1 MLGLYIHIP
10 FCKRK
15 CPYCDFVS
23 YDSFDFL
30 IDDYINALFDELQSY
45 KKKFNLSFK
54 TIYIGGGTPSIL
66 SSKQLN
72 NFFSKLFSIIEKKKI
87 KEITFEV
94 NPGTLDNDKIKI
106 MAENI
111 TRVSI
116 GVQSFN
122 DDILKFI
129 GRIHNSK
136 DIFLTFDRLR
146 KYKIM
151 NINMDLIFGIP
162 YQTVNDIL
170 NDIKNL
176 GTVSPEHVSFY
187 LFTVT
192 DDKFKGE
199 KLPDDK
205 TIKEM
210 YLKGIKELRKYGYL
224 QYEIS
229 NFAKKNKRCIHN
241 MNYWNCG
248 EYIGIGIS
256 AASYFNGIRYE
267 NTDSIKEYIEK
278 IKKGVSVI
286 KNKEKITDKIKLKEY
301 IMLKLRTKAGIEND
315 EFEKKFKFDF
325 LKKYS
330 NIIEKLEKEK
340 FGKIKDKRFFLT
352 EKGFLLSNEIIKK
365 FWKGVL

>member
-23 YDSFDFL
+23 YDNFYYL
-30 IDDYINALFDELQSY
+30 IDDYINALFDELQIY
-45 KKKFNLSFK
+45 KKKFNLFFE

-72 NFFSKLFSIIEKKKI
+72 NFFLKLFSIVEREKI

-94 NPGTLDNDKIKI
+94 NPGTLDDNKIKI

-116 GVQSFN
+116 GAQSFN
-122 DDILKFI
+122 DNILKFI

-146 KYKIM
+146 KYKIF

-176 GTVSPEHVSFY
+176 GTLSPEHVSFY
-187 LFTVT
+187 LFTVSG
-192 DDKFKGE
+192 DKFKGE

-205 TIKEM
+205 TIKKM
-210 YLKGIKELRKYGYL
+210 YLKGIKELRRYGYF

-248 EYIGIGIS
+248 EYIGVGIS
-256 AASYFNGIRYE
+256 AASHFNGIRYE

-301 IMLKLRTKAGIEND
+301 IMLKLRTKTGIKND
-315 EFEKKFKFDF
+315 EFEKNFKFDF

-340 FGKIKDKRFFLT
+340 FGKIKEKRFFLT

-365 FWKGVL
+365 FW

>member
-23 YDSFDFL
+23 YDNFDYL
-30 IDDYINALFDELQSY
+30 IDDYINTLFNELQIY
-45 KKKFNLSFK
+45 KKKFNPFFE
-54 TIYIGGGTPSIL
+54 TVYIGGGTPSIL
-66 SSKQLN
+66 SNKQLKK
-72 NFFSKLFSIIEKKKI
+72 FFSKLFSIVERAKI

-94 NPGTLDNDKIKI
+94 NPGTLDDDKIKI
-106 MAENI
+106 ISENI
-111 TRVSI
+111 NRVSV

-136 DIFLTFDRLR
+136 EIFLTFDKL
-146 KYKIM
+146 KKSGIK
-151 NINMDLIFGIP
+151 NINMDLMFGIP
-162 YQTVNDIL
+162 HQTVNDVL

-176 GTVSPEHVSFY
+176 GALSPEHISFY
-187 LFTVT
+187 LFTIS

-210 YLKGIKELRKYGYL
+210 YLKGIKELRKNGYL

-229 NFAKKNKRCIHN
+229 NFAKKNKKCMHN

-248 EYIGIGIS
+248 EYIGIGVS
-256 AASYFNGIRYE
+256 AASYFNGVRYE
-267 NTDSIKEYIEK
+267 NTDNVKEYIEK
-278 IKKGVSVI
+278 IKKGLSVI

-301 IMLKLRTKAGIEND
+301 IMLKLRTKDGIKND
-315 EFEKKFKFDF
+315 DFIKNFKFDF

-330 NIIEKLEKEK
+330 NIIEKLKKEK
-340 FGKIKDKRFFLT
+340 LAKIKDNKFFLT
-352 EKGFLLSNEIIKK
+352 EKGFLLSNEIIKN
-365 FWKGVL
+365 FW